1 MDYLYHSINLL
12 GMAKGPAPKEQGP
25 KNIWIQSSQSPKNSF
40 SAAMQSMW

>member
-1 MDYLYHSINLL
+1 MDYFYHSINRPCSL
-12 GMAKGPAPKEQGP
+12 EQGP